1 MARGAFRQFHAEG
14 FVNQYVLDPSST
26 PERAVFTSESI
37 ENIPAGFRAR
47 ETYVF
52 AGRDQLEE
60 TFEIEEPWKDVEL
73 YSRNRL
79 TRVKEPGGPM
89 DRKRH
94 WEHVYE
100 TKGAAD
106 VSWYQAEPE
115 TSLRL
120 LDAGGLT
127 ADS

>member
-1 MARGAFRQFHAEG
+1 
-14 FVNQYVLDPSST
+14 
-26 PERAVFTSESI
+26 
-37 ENIPAGFRAR
+37 
-47 ETYVF
+47 
-52 AGRDQLEE
+52 
-60 TFEIEEPWKDVEL
+60 
-73 YSRNRL
+73 
-79 TRVKEPGGPM
+79 M

-120 LDAGGLT
+120 LESGGLT